1 MKKKG
6 FTLVELLA
14 VIAILAILVI
24 IALPNVLGMFNQA
37 KKNTF
42 VTELQ
47 SIYDT
52 AATQFVSDS
61 MGDMSKWSGGI
72 TYARVS
78 GTRVAQSTETGY
90 KLLDLSGTNAIDYY
104 IHFNLAGEVT
114 EFYATDKQYQFIY
127 NGPGLKKERIGAT
140 NIDSKD
146 HQLSNDALDNPPT
159 NLVVSVTVGD
169 AGTTD
174 VNTGVITIAD
184 AQSYLPKAFSRVAL
198 TLKDNGKTGT
208 ELVSNY
214 QCEVALAADSD

>member
-78 GTRVAQSTETGY
+78 GTRVAQSTESGY
-90 KLLDLSGTNAIDYY
+90 KLLDLQGTNAIDYY

-140 NIDSKD
+140 NIAASD
-146 HQLSNDALDNPPT
+146 HALSNDALDNPPT
-159 NLVVSVTVGD
+159 TLVVSVT
-169 AGTTD
+169 AGTIGTAE

-184 AQSYLPKAFSRVAL
+184 AQSYLPKQFSRVAL
-198 TLKDNGKTGT
+198 SIADNGKTGN
-208 ELVSNY
+208 EKIDNY
-214 QCEVALAADSD
+214 KCTVAIAADSD

>member
-52 AATQFVSDS
+52 ASTQFVSDS
-61 MGDMSKWSGGI
+61 MGDMSKWSNGI
-72 TYARVS
+72 TYARIG
-78 GTRVAQSTETGY
+78 GTRVPQAVATGY

-114 EFYATDKQYQFIY
+114 EYYATDGQYQFIY
-127 NGPGLKKERIGAT
+127 SGPGLKKEDIGAT
-140 NIDSKD
+140 KISSDKATSSEVLD
-146 HQLSNDALDNPPT
+146 DAPEVDDFT
-159 NLVVSVTVGD
+159 ITQ
-169 AGTTD
+169 GTANTAD
-174 VNTGVITIAD
+174 DEVNTGVITIAD
-184 AQSYLPKAFSRVAL
+184 AQSYLGKDWKRLKISYNETDKVA
-198 TLKDNGKTGT
+198 TVT
-208 ELVSNY
+208 
-214 QCEVALAADSD
+214 AIADSD